1 MSTLTEEFPK
11 RLSLSMLV
19 SVALHGVVVAGL
31 LYASFNQVLNVP
43 TPQAA
48 IDVSM
53 VAPEVQTQAAISQPL
68 PVPQPVT
75 PPPQE
80 VQPQPAPEPEP
91 EPTPTP
97 QLDKP
102 VPIEKPEPKPK
113 PKPEVKK
120 HHEVKKK
127 AVKPKPVVKH
137 EEKPTENKEDLTAQ
151 QKTNPAD
158 QTKAQTAPQKS
169 KTDQQSISQGK
180 PQSVSITSPTYPAR
194 ALAFHLEGRVKVQ
207 FDVDDAG
214 NVVNARIIEAQPQN
228 MFDRE
233 VKQAMRHWR
242 YQSGKPGKGLTM
254 NILFKIDGSSS
265 VE

>member
-11 RLSLSMLV
+11 RLSLSMLI
-19 SVALHGVVVAGL
+19 SVALHGAVIAGL

-48 IDVSM
+48 ISVSM
-53 VAPEVQTQAAISQPL
+53 VAPEVQPEAAISQPQ
-68 PVPQPVT
+68 PVAQPVT
-75 PPPQE
+75 PPTPQD

-91 EPTPTP
+91 APEPP
-97 QLDKP
+97 LDKP

-113 PKPEVKK
+113 PKPEVKR

-127 AVKPKPVVKH
+127 AVKPKPVVKSP
-137 EEKPTENKEDLTAQ
+137 EKPVTENNQTLTAQ

-158 QTKAQTAPQKS
+158 QTKAQTAPEKS
-169 KTDQQSISQGK
+169 NQQSISVGK
-180 PQSVSITSPTYPAR
+180 PQSVSITSPAYPAR
-194 ALAFHLEGRVKVQ
+194 ALAFHLEGRVKVK
-207 FDVDDAG
+207 FDVDAEG
-214 NVVNARIIEAQPQN
+214 NVVNAQIIEAQPKN

-242 YQSGKPGKGLTM
+242 YQSGKPGTGLTM
-254 NILFKIDGSSS
+254 TIVFKIDGSSS